1 MKAKALMLTSLMIF
15 GLLAGCI
22 GADEDTE
29 RIEEETKT
37 IEGCTDSSAANY
49 NPDAN
54 ADDGSCMVLMPVDA
68 IASVFEAW
76 GSPMIDPVWETTD
89 SRIGF
94 EIMHQQWDN
103 RLDAGLH
110 MASLTILNDVIPD
123 GYEMTM
129 TRENPDGQESMLCT
143 CPDQDGIGATEV
155 SIVVPIGD
163 DCSSP
168 SADLQLTEACGSIDN
183 PGVGTIFIGS
193 YSVIDAAIDSPPT
206 VHAESSY
213 KVGNNEVYKTEN
225 VGGMVLGDGTYVKD
239 GEDTRTLDV
248 RDTTTFIRDQRTTA
262 PLQGTDLNKVLTDE
276 QCDGGGIA
284 TRGSDASCMWSIPVF
299 ESIFGSYS
307 PEATAD
313 GQSEWAWIETQLDD
327 FKIDYTEGAEG
338 ISYEFTLT
346 SPRVATTGGLSQL
359 FEAKIMMTL
368 SSDGTD
374 LLSFAASSNKTNENQ
389 STYEVEVIKMTYLY
403 EDSEGEIQHRA
414 ATFSGQGV
422 NEIDEDPFFWYLC
435 NCNCHPDGQYWL
447 RMSIRVHHLDVWEI
461 CLNHCVSNY
470 CDLST
475 PGGPY
480 PPERSYSKSAY
491 AGGVSPGDFSVDAS
505 WKISETP
512 LAPPTIALEF
522 ACNPNEGWDGVRTV
536 ALEKIGNGESDCGAS
551 NNDEKL
557 SELKPNGIVF
567 VVTESQAKNPDIG
580 DFKIRFMS
588 IEGDAIVEKE
598 SKSLA
603 NTVEARAQE
612 GEGEENEQNEAERT
626 VTYIDVD
633 EDGKVS
639 AGDRIEIT
647 MDVNDFITFS
657 VGDSQQMVPIHG
669 EKDTSGYLLV
679 NTRQISCE
687 ERSPEGS
694 LCDAYRTVTDPI
706 TGFTWSMHYCELR
719 AEGYDCDG
727 NPIGVTE

>member
-313 GQSEWAWIETQLDD
+313 GQSEWAWIETQLEG
-327 FKIDYTEGAEG
+327 FEIDYTEGAEG

-512 LAPPTIALEF
+512 LAPPSIALEF